1 MKKLLVVCLAVFNV
15 ALIAWSPSP
24 SSAGNPCKRDNFDT
38 KLVAAACAK
47 GGTNEAKEVMKKW
60 VKEVKSKQAG
70 LECATCHAKMA
81 PSYDL
86 KPDALTTFKKL
97 GGQ

>member
-1 MKKLLVVCLAVFNV
+1 MKKLLVVSLVIFNV
-15 ALIAWSPSP
+15 AVIAWSPS
-24 SSAGNPCKRDNFDT
+24 SSAGNPCKRDKFET
-38 KLVAAACAK
+38 KLVAAACTK

-60 VKEVKSKQAG
+60 VKDVKSKQKG
-70 LECATCHAKMA
+70 LECATCHSKMA

-86 KPDALTTFKKL
+86 KPDALTTFQKL